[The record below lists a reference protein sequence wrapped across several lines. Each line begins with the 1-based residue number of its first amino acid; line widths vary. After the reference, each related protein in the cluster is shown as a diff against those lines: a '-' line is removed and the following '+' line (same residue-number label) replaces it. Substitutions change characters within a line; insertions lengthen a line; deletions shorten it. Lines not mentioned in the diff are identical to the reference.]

1 MRTLLHCG
9 LTMLCLLIA
18 VASQQVAVVGLWSE
32 TMQRAGASAGMNER
46 LRDHYVGEYEILLSE
61 NISFDGRLV
70 SGPGVGLLVA
80 SINET
85 GGFLPQQQYAPL
97 EGFNA
102 EIAETTSTR
111 VLDGAVRDTAC
122 IQKYGGDSL
131 LLCRVYRRFEPAQHE
146 IIAKCEK

>member
-1 MRTLLHCG
+1 
-9 LTMLCLLIA
+9 
-18 VASQQVAVVGLWSE
+18 
-32 TMQRAGASAGMNER
+32 MNER
-46 LRDHYVGEYEILLSE
+46 LRDHYVGEYEILLE
-61 NISFDGRLV
+61 NISLDGRLV

-85 GGFLPQQQYAPL
+85 GGFLPQYAPL
-97 EGFNA
+97 VVIDSADIPEEGFNA

-111 VLDGAVRDTAC
+111 VLDGAVRVTAC

-131 LLCRVYRRFEPAQHE
+131 LLCRVYRSFEPAQHE